1 MIGKKIYIDNNQCKQ
16 FNLNYFKA
24 SSKTI
29 CAAVLLDSKGGDGY
43 DQTHQDI
50 LKPLG
55 QSYLFLTR
63 QVTDQ
68 PGWFLI
74 GDVLNVW

>member
-1 MIGKKIYIDNNQCKQ
+1 MLGKQIYIDHNQCEK

-29 CAAVLLDSKGGDGY
+29 CADVLLDSKGGDGY
-43 DQTHQDI
+43 DQIHQDI

-55 QSYLFLTR
+55 HDYLFLTR
-63 QVTDQ
+63 QVADK
-68 PGWFLI
+68 PGWFII
-74 GDVLNVW
+74 GDIIGHW

>member
-1 MIGKKIYIDNNQCKQ
+1 MIGKEIYIDRNQCKH

-29 CAAVLLDSKGGDGY
+29 CADVLLESKGGDGY
-43 DQTHQDI
+43 DIKHQNI

-55 QSYLFLTR
+55 TSYLFLTR
-63 QVTDQ
+63 QVTNK
-68 PGWFLI
+68 PWWFTI
-74 GDVLNVW
+74 GDGLRTW